1 METKTDEKMARLLA
15 VFQSLRSRHDE
26 ELPAQVIHCLL
37 YIAANNPCY
46 KSDMERALKFSTASG
61 SRNTDWLAEK
71 HRLGTAGLGLITK
84 SQCTV
89 NKKRRLVLKLTK
101 KGELFV
107 DSIKHTLWQQKSSEL

>member
-1 METKTDEKMARLLA
+1 METTTDDKMNRLLM
-15 VFQSLRSRHDE
+15 VFQDIRSRHDE
-26 ELPAQVIHCLL
+26 ELPAQVIYCLL
-37 YIAANNPCY
+37 YVASHNPCY

-84 SQCTV
+84 TICPES
-89 NKKRRLVLKLTK
+89 KKRRLVLTLTK

-107 DSIKHTLWQQKSSEL
+107 DSIKHTLYGN

>member
-1 METKTDEKMARLLA
+1 MARLLA

-26 ELPAQVIHCLL
+26 ELPAQVIYCLL

-71 HRLGTAGLGLITK
+71 HRLGTPGLGLITK

-89 NKKRRLVLKLTK
+89 NKKRRLVLTLTK
-101 KGELFV
+101 KGEDLMTQ
-107 DSIKHTLWQQKSSEL
+107 IKQILYD

>member
-15 VFQSLRSRHDE
+15 VFQSLRSRNDE
-26 ELPAQVIHCLL
+26 ELPAQVIYCLL

-84 SQCTV
+84 SICPDS
-89 NKKRRLVLKLTK
+89 KKRRLLLTLTK
-101 KGELFV
+101 QGELFV
-107 DSIKHTLWQQKSSEL
+107 DSIKHTLWQEN

>member
-1 METKTDEKMARLLA
+1 METKTDEKMARLFA
-15 VFQSLRSRHDE
+15 VFQNLRSRKDE
-26 ELPAQVIHCLL
+26 EIPAQVIYCLL

-84 SQCTV
+84 TV
-89 NKKRRLVLKLTK
+89 CPDSKKRRLILKLTK

-107 DSIKHTLWQQKSSEL
+107 DSIKNTLWQQKSSEQ